1 MTTPCWLLAK
11 LSSWCPWLI
20 PNAYASCRSWRRHI
34 QRLRLWIYVF
44 QNCLRTQTRT
54 PTLCEALKAFLI
66 DASVV
71 PFASFKSYVQEV
83 LKELTS
89 MNPQELIKETQHR
102 ATRCHLSSF
111 IHPLIHQKK
120 QALDLA
126 VQLSLC
132 MTDPQGFSKKYCS
145 AKRNYMK
152 LHVCILLFT
161 FLWRV

>member
-1 MTTPCWLLAK
+1 MTTPCWSLANF
-11 LSSWCPWLI
+11 SSWCPWLI
-20 PNAYASCRSWRRHI
+20 PNAYASCRSWRWHM
-34 QRLRLWIYVF
+34 QRLR

-89 MNPQELIKETQHR
+89 MNQELIKETQHR
-102 ATRCHLSSF
+102 STRCHLSSF
-111 IHPLIHQKK
+111 IDPLIHQKK